1 MAETR
6 NFQCADGKVENV
18 DIKDVQDSKLIKG
31 LLEEDDDPESDIPVA
46 QVKKDVFEK
55 ILTFTRKVNEIKPAE
70 APADWTPFEI
80 EKPLSHNDM
89 KQVIN
94 CTSGQHAEWF
104 AQYVDDELDPLCTL
118 VMAANY
124 WDIKPLLELVAA
136 KIASFIKGK
145 SVEEVREIMGIEND
159 ITPEEMALIK

>member
-1 MAETR
+1 M
-6 NFQCADGKVENV
+6 VENV
-18 DIKDVQDSKLIKG
+18 EIKDVQMSKLIKG
-31 LLEEDDDPESDIPVA
+31 LLEDEDDPEAAIPVI

-55 ILTFTRKVNEIKPAE
+55 ILIFTKKVGEIRPND
-70 APADWTPFEI
+70 APEDWMPFDI

-104 AQYVDDELDPLCTL
+104 AEYVNDELDPLCTL

-124 WDIKPLLELVAA
+124 LDIKPLLELTAA

-145 SVEEVREIMGIEND
+145 SVEEVRTIMGIEND
-159 ITPEEMALIK
+159 ITEEEMALIKQEKPWAEEEF